1 MSAKIIK
8 LADNNNVTLI
18 PVTDAS
24 VVQMSV
30 EGQVKSVK
38 DVIIENE
45 EVTAAGYNDL
55 NSRVIALEERPGI
68 DKVGTITD
76 VRVNSSTVVSNGVA
90 NIPKAENN
98 KLGTVALGYTGSNNG
113 YALKVDS
120 NGKGYVNVPWTDT
133 KTTESGHYNPTGV
146 ATNATY
152 VNGNLTQSTGSV
164 PLTHGSSLVIT
175 GVKYNKDAKGHVTD
189 ISYSLGKL
197 PSVSDTRVA
206 FTETSNSNKYPFIFK
221 STTGSTATP
230 NTVRFDSVTDSAYY
244 VASTHSAFIH
254 TTYHAASYLAG
265 NEMVGFKTVNSNMN
279 ALSLFSSTG
288 ASSTL
293 GVMFRDRYNNAI
305 LPVTSSDMIEVNY
318 GGTSKIL
325 TSLLQENE
333 QVTTEAL
340 IDLYNRINNYS
351 ADFAT
356 ISYQA
361 SSLSS
366 GGVVSGVVKNNLNRT
381 SGNIT
386 TIRTVGEV
394 EQPSGGTGTARTI
407 LRYETPLI
415 NIAKGTTYVYAVGG
429 GDFAVP
435 TEIGVKSTFP
445 APSSTTVNKNY
456 YDPIVNN
463 TKKANIYGTSAG
475 NITYAPMVD
484 GNNYC
489 DVSNSTYEMYFF
501 NTNKLRNYLTAYARI
516 DVNKPY
522 LKEINED
529 TVFQWGQ
536 YDTTTDNQE
545 TLTLRKGEISFNK
558 EYTTWNINDNTILSN
573 RTTITPQSIN
583 TNTFKALNPEFDS
596 TSIVGSSAQ
605 YVEMSHESIKVVNG
619 GNQRVLITPTQSTF
633 NHTAY
638 AVKFMETSDERLKT
652 NISPIAYDPDGI
664 GIYSFIK
671 NNYDS
676 YSYGFIAQNIAETH
690 PELVSENTVTS
701 YLAVDY
707 DATLSLLLAKAL
719 NRIDALEK
727 RVLELEKAE
736 INDPNLI

>member
-1 MSAKIIK
+1 MATKVIK
-8 LADNNNVTLI
+8 LQDNNNILI

-55 NSRVIALEERPGI
+55 NSRVKALEERPGI

-90 NIPKAENN
+90 NIPKADNN
-98 KLGTVALGYTGSNNG
+98 KLGTVALGYTNANNG
-113 YALKVDS
+113 YALKVNS
-120 NGKGYVNVPWTDT
+120 NGQGYVNVPWTDT
-133 KTTESGHYNPTGV
+133 ATTESGHYAPKGV
-146 ATNATY
+146 ETNATY

-164 PLTHGSSLVIT
+164 HLTHGSSLVIT

-189 ISYSLGKL
+189 ISYSLGQL
-197 PSVSDTRVA
+197 PSVSDTRVK
-206 FTETSNSNKYPFIFK
+206 FTPTSNSYKYPLIFK
-221 STTGSTATP
+221 SSTGSTETP
-230 NTVRFDSVTDSAYY
+230 NTVRFDSATDSAYY

-381 SGNIT
+381 SGNVT
-386 TIRTVGEV
+386 TIRTVDEV

-415 NIAKGTTYVYAVGG
+415 NIAKG
-429 GDFAVP
+429 VP
-435 TEIGVKSTFP
+435 EYNSLNGLTKSVKSSFP
-445 APSSTTVNKNY
+445 VPSSSTVNKNY

-463 TKKANIYGTSAG
+463 TKKANIYGTVAS
-475 NITYAPMVD
+475 NVTYAPMVD

-516 DVNKPY
+516 DFNKPY
-522 LKEINED
+522 LKEIKDD
-529 TVFQWGQ
+529 TIFQWGP
-536 YDTTTDNQE
+536 YDNGAKIQE
-545 TLTLRKGEISFNK
+545 TLTLKKDEISFNK
-558 EYTTWNINDNTILSN
+558 EWTEWEDPDGPTLMFVPDN
-573 RTTITPQSIN
+573 RTVIKPQSIQ
-583 TNTFKALNPEFDS
+583 TNTFKAINPIGPND
-596 TSIVGSSAQ
+596 TSSAR
-605 YVEMSHESIKVVNG
+605 VEISHNSINVFNVD
-619 GNQRVLITPTQSTF
+619 QQVSITTTQSTF

-638 AVKFMETSDERLKT
+638 AVEFVRTSDERLKT

-664 GIYSFIK
+664 GIYSFIM

-707 DATLSLLLAKAL
+707 DATISLLLAKAL

-727 RVLELEKAE
+727 RVLELEKAS
-736 INDPNLI
+736 INDPNLT

>member
-1 MSAKIIK
+1 MATKVIK
-8 LADNNNVTLI
+8 LQDNNNILI

-45 EVTAAGYNDL
+45 KVTAAGYNDL
-55 NSRVIALEERPGI
+55 NSRVKALEERPGI

-90 NIPKAENN
+90 NIPKADNN
-98 KLGTVALGYTGSNNG
+98 KLGTVALGYTNANNG
-113 YALKVDS
+113 YALKVNS
-120 NGKGYVNVPWTDT
+120 NGQGYVNVPWTDT
-133 KTTESGHYNPTGV
+133 ATTESGHYAPKGV
-146 ATNATY
+146 ETNATY

-164 PLTHGSSLVIT
+164 HLTHGSSLVIT

-189 ISYSLGKL
+189 ISYSLGQL
-197 PSVSDTRVA
+197 PSVSDTRVK
-206 FTETSNSNKYPFIFK
+206 FTPTSNSYKYPLIFK
-221 STTGSTATP
+221 SSTGSTETP
-230 NTVRFDSVTDSAYY
+230 NTVRFDSATDSAYY

-381 SGNIT
+381 SGNVT
-386 TIRTVGEV
+386 TIRTVDEV
-394 EQPSGGTGTARTI
+394 EQPSGGTGTERTI

-415 NIAKGTTYVYAVGG
+415 NIAKG
-429 GDFAVP
+429 VP
-435 TEIGVKSTFP
+435 EYNSLNGLTKSVKSSFP
-445 APSSTTVNKNY
+445 VPSSSTVNKNY

-463 TKKANIYGTSAG
+463 TKKANIYGTVAS
-475 NITYAPMVD
+475 NVTYAPMVD

-516 DVNKPY
+516 DFNKSY
-522 LKEINED
+522 LKEIKDD
-529 TVFQWGQ
+529 TILQWGP
-536 YDTTTDNQE
+536 YDNGAKIQE
-545 TLTLRKGEISFNK
+545 TLTLKKDEISFNK
-558 EYTTWNINDNTILSN
+558 EWTEWEDPDGPTLMFVPDN
-573 RTTITPQSIN
+573 RTVIKPQSIQ
-583 TNTFKALNPEFDS
+583 TNTFKAINPIGPND
-596 TSIVGSSAQ
+596 TSSAR
-605 YVEMSHESIKVVNG
+605 VEISHNSINVFNVD
-619 GNQRVLITPTQSTF
+619 QQVSITTTQSTF

-638 AVKFMETSDERLKT
+638 AVEFVRTSDERLKT

-664 GIYSFIK
+664 GIYSFIM

-707 DATLSLLLAKAL
+707 DATISLLLAKAL

-727 RVLELEKAE
+727 RVLELEKAS
-736 INDPNLI
+736 INDPNLM

>member
-1 MSAKIIK
+1 MATKVIK
-8 LADNNNVTLI
+8 LQDNNNILI

-45 EVTAAGYNDL
+45 KVTAAGYNNL
-55 NSRVIALEERPGI
+55 NSRVKALEESPGI

-90 NIPKAENN
+90 NIPKADNN
-98 KLGTVALGYTGSNNG
+98 KVGTVALGYTNANKG

-133 KTTESGHYNPTGV
+133 ATTESGHYTPSGT

-175 GVKYNKDAKGHVTD
+175 GVKYNKDEKGHVTD

-197 PSVSDTRVA
+197 PSVS
-206 FTETSNSNKYPFIFK
+206 
-221 STTGSTATP
+221 
-230 NTVRFDSVTDSAYY
+230 
-244 VASTHSAFIH
+244 
-254 TTYHAASYLAG
+254 
-265 NEMVGFKTVNSNMN
+265 
-279 ALSLFSSTG
+279 
-288 ASSTL
+288 
-293 GVMFRDRYNNAI
+293 
-305 LPVTSSDMIEVNY
+305 
-318 GGTSKIL
+318 
-325 TSLLQENE
+325 
-333 QVTTEAL
+333 
-340 IDLYNRINNYS
+340 
-351 ADFAT
+351 AT

-361 SSLSS
+361 SSLGS

-381 SGNIT
+381 SGNVT

-394 EQPSGGTGTARTI
+394 EQPRGGTGTARTI

-415 NIAKGTTYVYAVGG
+415 NIAKGTTYIYNEH
-429 GDFAVP
+429 D
-435 TEIGVKSTFP
+435 GVNIVRKTGIKSTFP

-456 YDPIVNN
+456 YDPVKNN
-463 TKKANIYGTSAG
+463 TKKANIYGTGAT
-475 NITYAPMVD
+475 NVTYAPMVD

-516 DVNKPY
+516 DVNKSY

-529 TVFQWGQ
+529 AILQWGP
-536 YDTTTDNQE
+536 YDNDNGHQE
-545 TLTLRKGEISFNK
+545 TLTLKKNEISFNK
-558 EYTTWNINDNTILSN
+558 EYTLFLDNGIMLNDEN
-573 RTTITPQSIN
+573 RTIIKPKSIQ
-583 TNTFKALNPEFDS
+583 TNTFIAYSP
-596 TSIVGSSAQ
+596 SIRKVPYIEMSWDAITVGSPILNEGPK
-605 YVEMSHESIKVVNG
+605 VSIM
-619 GNQRVLITPTQSTF
+619 PSQSTF

-638 AVKFMETSDERLKT
+638 AVKFEQTSDERLKT

-664 GIYSFIK
+664 GIYSFIM

-707 DATLSLLLAKAL
+707 DSTLSLLLAKAL

-727 RVLELEKAE
+727 RVLELEKAS
-736 INDPNLI
+736 INDPELI

>member
-45 EVTAAGYNDL
+45 KVTAAGYNNL
-55 NSRVIALEERPGI
+55 NSRVIALEESPGI
-68 DKVGTITD
+68 DKVGTLTD
-76 VRVNSSTVVSNGVA
+76 VRVNSTSVVNNGVA
-90 NIPKAENN
+90 NIPMAANN
-98 KLGTVALGYTGSNNG
+98 KLGAVALGYTNGNKG

-120 NGKGYVNVPWTDT
+120 NGKGYVNVPWKDT
-133 KTTESGHYNPTGV
+133 STTKPGHYSPSGT

-175 GVKYNKDAKGHVTD
+175 GVKYNKDEKGHVTD

-197 PSVSDTRVA
+197 PSVS
-206 FTETSNSNKYPFIFK
+206 
-221 STTGSTATP
+221 
-230 NTVRFDSVTDSAYY
+230 
-244 VASTHSAFIH
+244 
-254 TTYHAASYLAG
+254 
-265 NEMVGFKTVNSNMN
+265 
-279 ALSLFSSTG
+279 
-288 ASSTL
+288 
-293 GVMFRDRYNNAI
+293 
-305 LPVTSSDMIEVNY
+305 
-318 GGTSKIL
+318 
-325 TSLLQENE
+325 
-333 QVTTEAL
+333 
-340 IDLYNRINNYS
+340 
-351 ADFAT
+351 AT
-356 ISYQA
+356 ISYKA
-361 SSLSS
+361 SFLGSA
-366 GGVVSGVVKNNLNRT
+366 GVVSGVVKNNLNRT
-381 SGNIT
+381 SGNVT

-415 NIAKGTTYVYAVGG
+415 NIAYGTTYTYNEHDGAHTVKKTG
-429 GDFAVP
+429 
-435 TEIGVKSTFP
+435 IKSTFP

-456 YDPIVNN
+456 YDPVKNN
-463 TKKANIYGTSAG
+463 TKKANIYGTGAT
-475 NITYAPMVD
+475 NVTYAPMVD

-516 DVNKPY
+516 DVNKSY

-529 TVFQWGQ
+529 AILQWGP
-536 YDTTTDNQE
+536 YDNDNGHQE
-545 TLTLRKGEISFNK
+545 TLTLKKNEISFNK
-558 EYTTWNINDNTILSN
+558 EYTLFLDNSITLNDEN
-573 RTTITPQSIN
+573 RTIIKPKSIQ
-583 TNTFKALNPEFDS
+583 TNTFIAYSP
-596 TSIVGSSAQ
+596 SIRKVPYIEMSSDAITVGSPILN
-605 YVEMSHESIKVVNG
+605 EGPKVS
-619 GNQRVLITPTQSTF
+619 ITPSQSTF
-633 NHTAY
+633 NHTVY
-638 AVKFMETSDERLKT
+638 AVKFEQASDERLKT

-664 GIYSFIK
+664 GIYSFIM

-676 YSYGFIAQNIAETH
+676 YSYGFIAQNVAETH

-707 DATLSLLLAKAL
+707 DSTISLLLAKAL

-727 RVLELEKAE
+727 RVLELEKA
-736 INDPNLI
+736 

>member
-1 MSAKIIK
+1 MATKVIK
-8 LADNNNVTLI
+8 LQDNNNILI

-45 EVTAAGYNDL
+45 KVTAAGYNNL
-55 NSRVIALEERPGI
+55 NSRVKALEESPGI

-90 NIPKAENN
+90 NIPKADNN
-98 KLGTVALGYTGSNNG
+98 KLGTVALGYTNANKG

-133 KTTESGHYNPTGV
+133 ATTESGHYTPSGT

-164 PLTHGSSLVIT
+164 HLTHGSSLVIT
-175 GVKYNKDAKGHVTD
+175 GVKYNKDEKGHVTD

-197 PSVSDTRVA
+197 PSVS
-206 FTETSNSNKYPFIFK
+206 
-221 STTGSTATP
+221 
-230 NTVRFDSVTDSAYY
+230 
-244 VASTHSAFIH
+244 
-254 TTYHAASYLAG
+254 
-265 NEMVGFKTVNSNMN
+265 
-279 ALSLFSSTG
+279 
-288 ASSTL
+288 
-293 GVMFRDRYNNAI
+293 
-305 LPVTSSDMIEVNY
+305 
-318 GGTSKIL
+318 
-325 TSLLQENE
+325 
-333 QVTTEAL
+333 
-340 IDLYNRINNYS
+340 
-351 ADFAT
+351 AT

-361 SSLSS
+361 SSLGSA
-366 GGVVSGVVKNNLNRT
+366 GVVSGVVKNNLNRT
-381 SGNIT
+381 SGNVT

-394 EQPSGGTGTARTI
+394 EQPRGGTGTARTI

-415 NIAKGTTYVYAVGG
+415 NIAKGTTYIYNEH
-429 GDFAVP
+429 D
-435 TEIGVKSTFP
+435 GVNIVRKTGIKSTFP

-456 YDPIVNN
+456 YDPVKNN
-463 TKKANIYGTSAG
+463 TKKANIYGTGAT
-475 NITYAPMVD
+475 NVTYAPMVD

-516 DVNKPY
+516 DVNKSY

-529 TVFQWGQ
+529 AILQWGP
-536 YDTTTDNQE
+536 YDNDNGHQE
-545 TLTLRKGEISFNK
+545 TLTLKKNEISFNK
-558 EYTTWNINDNTILSN
+558 EYTLFLDNGIMLNDEN
-573 RTTITPQSIN
+573 RTIIKPKSIQ
-583 TNTFKALNPEFDS
+583 TNTFIAYSP
-596 TSIVGSSAQ
+596 SIRKVPYIEISWDAITVGSPILNEGPK
-605 YVEMSHESIKVVNG
+605 VSIM
-619 GNQRVLITPTQSTF
+619 PSQSTF

-638 AVKFMETSDERLKT
+638 AVKFEQTSDERLKT

-664 GIYSFIK
+664 GIYSFIM

-707 DATLSLLLAKAL
+707 DSTLSLLLAKAL

-727 RVLELEKAE
+727 RVLELEKAS
-736 INDPNLI
+736 INDPELI

>member
-1 MSAKIIK
+1 MATKVIK
-8 LADNNNVTLI
+8 LQDNNNILI

-55 NSRVIALEERPGI
+55 NSRIIALEKSPGI

-76 VRVNSSTVVSNGVA
+76 VRVNSTSIVKNGIA
-90 NIPKAENN
+90 TIPKAANN
-98 KLGTVALGYTGSNNG
+98 QSGTVALGYTNTNNG

-120 NGKGYVNVPWTDT
+120 SGKGYVNVPWTDS
-133 KTTESGHYNPTGV
+133 KTTVDGHYTPTGTLKNV
-146 ATNATY
+146 TASTN
-152 VNGNLTQSTGSV
+152 V
-164 PLTHGSSLVIT
+164 PLSPNSSRVIT
-175 GVKYNKDAKGHVTD
+175 SLSYNVDTNGHVTS
-189 ISYSLGKL
+189 ITAVTGTL
-197 PSVSDTRVA
+197 PPDNNTDTKVEFKATSD
-206 FTETSNSNKYPFIFK
+206 SNKYPLIFK
-221 STTGSTATP
+221 SSTGSTTTADG
-230 NTVRFDSVTDSAYY
+230 VRFDSLTDSAYY
-244 VASTHSAFIH
+244 VPSTHSAFIN

-265 NEMVGFKTVNSNMN
+265 NEMVGFKRINSNMDT
-279 ALSLFSSTG
+279 LSLFS
-288 ASSTL
+288 ASDAPSTL

-333 QVTTEAL
+333 QVTSEAL

-386 TIRTVGEV
+386 TIRTVDED
-394 EQPSGGTGTARTI
+394 EQQSGGTGTARTI

-415 NIAKGTTYVYAVGG
+415 NIAKGTTYTYT
-429 GDFAVP
+429 D
-435 TEIGVKSTFP
+435 GVIDKTGIKSTFP

-463 TKKANIYGTSAG
+463 TKKANIYGTGST
-475 NITYAPMVD
+475 NVTYAPMVD

-516 DVNKPY
+516 DFNKSY

-529 TVFQWGQ
+529 TILQWGP
-536 YDTTTDNQE
+536 YDNTDDSQK
-545 TLTLRKGEISFNK
+545 TLTLKKDEISFNK
-558 EYTTWNINDNTILSN
+558 EYMTWSKNEAFLINEQRTI
-573 RTTITPQSIN
+573 IKPESIE
-583 TNTFKALNPEFDS
+583 TNTFTAYTPNRDLHDYIKISHNDINVFD
-596 TSIVGSSAQ
+596 GSQ
-605 YVEMSHESIKVVNG
+605 KVS
-619 GNQRVLITPTQSTF
+619 ITPTQSTF
-633 NHTAY
+633 NHTLY
-638 AVKFMETSDERLKT
+638 AAKFAEASDERLKT
-652 NISPIAYDPDGI
+652 NITPIAYDPNGI

-707 DATLSLLLAKAL
+707 DATLALLLAKAL

-736 INDPNLI
+736 IDAREKRLLELKKAEINDPNLT

>member
-1 MSAKIIK
+1 MATKVIK
-8 LADNNNVTLI
+8 LQDNNNILI

-45 EVTAAGYNDL
+45 EVTAAGYNEL
-55 NSRVIALEERPGI
+55 NSRVHALEERPGI
-68 DKVGTITD
+68 DKVGTLTD

-90 NIPKAENN
+90 NIPKAANN
-98 KLGTVALGYTGSNNG
+98 KLGTIALGYTGANNG

-120 NGKGYVNVPWTDT
+120 SGKGYVNVPWTDA
-133 KTTESGHYNPTGV
+133 KTTVDGHYTPAGTL
-146 ATNATY
+146 TNATY

-164 PLTHGSSLVIT
+164 PLTHGTSLVIT

-197 PSVSDTRVA
+197 PLVSDTRVK
-206 FTETSNSNKYPFIFK
+206 FTPTSNSNKYPLIFK
-221 STTGSTATP
+221 SSTGSTETP
-230 NTVRFDSVTDSAYY
+230 NTVRFDSATDSAYY

-333 QVTTEAL
+333 QVTSEAL

-386 TIRTVGEV
+386 TIRTVDEV
-394 EQPSGGTGTARTI
+394 EQPSGGTGSARTI

-415 NIAKGTTYVYAVGG
+415 NIAKGTTYTY
-429 GDFAVP
+429 
-435 TEIGVKSTFP
+435 TESFVDKTGIKSTFP

-463 TKKANIYGTSAG
+463 TKKANIYGTGAS
-475 NITYAPMVD
+475 NIAYAPMVD

-516 DVNKPY
+516 DFNKSY

-529 TVFQWGQ
+529 TILQWGP
-536 YDTTTDNQE
+536 YDNIDYVDK
-545 TLTLRKGEISFNK
+545 TLTLKKDEISFNK
-558 EYTTWNINDNTILSN
+558 EYMTWADNVAFPATN
-573 RTTITPQSIN
+573 RTVIKPESIE
-583 TNTFKALNPEFDS
+583 TNTFIAYHP
-596 TSIVGSSAQ
+596 IASASP
-605 YVEMSHESIKVVNG
+605 YIKMSHESINVVNNG
-619 GNQRVLITPTQSTF
+619 QKVSIAGDQSTF

-664 GIYSFIK
+664 GIYSFVK

-736 INDPNLI
+736 INDPSLI

>member
-1 MSAKIIK
+1 MATKVIK
-8 LADNNNVTLI
+8 LQDNSNILI

-90 NIPKAENN
+90 NIPKAANN
-98 KLGTVALGYTGSNNG
+98 QLGTVALGYTNSNNG

-133 KTTESGHYNPTGV
+133 KTTIDGHYTPSGTE
-146 ATNATY
+146 TNATY
-152 VNGNLTQSTGSV
+152 VNGNLTKSTGSV

-197 PSVSDTRVA
+197 PLVSDTRVE
-206 FTETSNSNKYPFIFK
+206 FTATSDSNKYPLIFK
-221 STTGSTATP
+221 YSTGSTKDA
-230 NTVRFDSVTDSAYY
+230 NAVRFDSATDSAYY

-356 ISYQA
+356 VSYQA

-386 TIRTVGEV
+386 TIRTVDEV
-394 EQPSGGTGTARTI
+394 EQQSGGTGTARTI

-415 NIAKGTTYVYAVGG
+415 NIAKGTTYTYT
-429 GDFAVP
+429 D
-435 TEIGVKSTFP
+435 GVVDKTGIKSTFP

-463 TKKANIYGTSAG
+463 TKKANIYGTGST
-475 NITYAPMVD
+475 NVTYAPMVD

-516 DVNKPY
+516 DFNKSY

-529 TVFQWGQ
+529 TILQWGP
-536 YDTTTDNQE
+536 YDNTDGIHK
-545 TLTLRKGEISFNK
+545 TLTLKKDEISFNK
-558 EYTTWNINDNTILSN
+558 EYMTWSKNEAFPNEARTI
-573 RTTITPQSIN
+573 IKPESIV
-583 TNTFKALNPEFDS
+583 TNTFIAYPPNRDLPDHIKISHNDINVFDS
-596 TSIVGSSAQ
+596 SQ
-605 YVEMSHESIKVVNG
+605 KVS
-619 GNQRVLITPTQSTF
+619 ITPTQSTF
-633 NHTAY
+633 NHTVY
-638 AVKFMETSDERLKT
+638 AAGFKDASDERLKT

-707 DATLSLLLAKAL
+707 GATLALLLAKAL

-727 RVLELEKAE
+727 RVYSFQKRVLELEKTK

>member
-1 MSAKIIK
+1 MATKVIK
-8 LADNNNVTLI
+8 LQDNNNILI

-24 VVQMSV
+24 VVQISV

-45 EVTAAGYNDL
+45 EVTAAGYNKL
-55 NSRVIALEERPGI
+55 NSRIIALEESPGI

-76 VRVNSSTVVSNGVA
+76 VRVNSTSVVSNGVA
-90 NIPKAENN
+90 NIPKASNTQS
-98 KLGTVALGYTGSNNG
+98 GTIALGYTNANNG

-120 NGKGYVNVPWTDT
+120 NGKGYVNVPWTDS
-133 KTTESGHYNPTGV
+133 KTTVDGHYNPTG
-146 ATNATY
+146 APTNATY

-164 PLTHGSSLVIT
+164 PLRHGSSLVIT
-175 GVKYNKDAKGHVTD
+175 GVKYNKDSKGHVTD

-206 FTETSNSNKYPFIFK
+206 FTATSDSNKYPLIFK
-221 STTGSTATP
+221 SSTGPTTTP
-230 NTVRFDSVTDSAYY
+230 NTVRFDSNGTYSAYY

-265 NEMVGFKTVNSNMN
+265 NEMAGFKTVNSNMN

-361 SSLSS
+361 GSLSS

-394 EQPSGGTGTARTI
+394 EQQSGGTGTARTI

-415 NIAKGTTYVYAVGG
+415 NIAKGTTYTY
-429 GDFAVP
+429 
-435 TEIGVKSTFP
+435 TNGVVDKTGIKSTFP

-463 TKKANIYGTSAG
+463 TKKANIYGTGST
-475 NITYAPMVD
+475 NVTYAPMVD

-516 DVNKPY
+516 DFNKSY

-529 TVFQWGQ
+529 TILQWGP
-536 YDTTTDNQE
+536 YDNTDGIYK
-545 TLTLRKGEISFNK
+545 TLTLKKDEISFNK
-558 EYTTWNINDNTILSN
+558 EYMTWSKNEAVQNAARTI
-573 RTTITPQSIN
+573 IKPESIV
-583 TNTFKALNPEFDS
+583 TNTFTAYPPNRDLPNHIKISHSDINVFDS
-596 TSIVGSSAQ
+596 SQ
-605 YVEMSHESIKVVNG
+605 KVS
-619 GNQRVLITPTQSTF
+619 ITPTQSTF

-638 AVKFMETSDERLKT
+638 AIKFMETSDERLKT
-652 NISPIAYDPDGI
+652 NITPIAYDPDGI

-676 YSYGFIAQNIAETH
+676 YSYGFIAQNVAETH

-707 DATLSLLLAKAL
+707 DATLALLLAKAL

-727 RVLELEKAE
+727 RVLRLLELEKAE
-736 INDPNLI
+736 INDHNLI

>member
-1 MSAKIIK
+1 MATKVIK
-8 LADNNNVTLI
+8 LQDNNNILI

-55 NSRVIALEERPGI
+55 NSRVHALEESPGI

-98 KLGTVALGYTGSNNG
+98 KLGVVALGYTNSNNG

-120 NGKGYVNVPWTDT
+120 SGKGYVNVPWTDT
-133 KTTESGHYNPTGV
+133 KTTVDGHYTPTGT

-152 VNGNLTQSTGSV
+152 VTGNLTQSTGSV

-206 FTETSNSNKYPFIFK
+206 FMNTSDSNKYPLIFK
-221 STTGSTATP
+221 YSTGSTTDA
-230 NTVRFDSVTDSAYY
+230 NAVRFDSATDSAYY

-288 ASSTL
+288 ATSTL

-361 SSLSS
+361 SSISS

-394 EQPSGGTGTARTI
+394 EQPSGGTGSARTI

-415 NIAKGTTYVYAVGG
+415 NIAKGTTYEYAEEVG
-429 GDFAVP
+429 DQVTFKV
-435 TEIGVKSTFP
+435 GVKSTFP

-529 TVFQWGQ
+529 TILQWG
-536 YDTTTDNQE
+536 DDSDNYIQE
-545 TLTLRKGEISFNK
+545 TLTLKKGEISFNK
-558 EYTTWNINDNTILSN
+558 EYTESSLIAQPVLHR
-573 RTTITPQSIN
+573 RTSITPQSIR
-583 TNTFKALNPEFDS
+583 TNTFTAYASNGVSSEYIKISHNDINVFDS
-596 TSIVGSSAQ
+596 SQ
-605 YVEMSHESIKVVNG
+605 KVS
-619 GNQRVLITPTQSTF
+619 ITPTQSTF
-633 NHTAY
+633 NHTLY
-638 AVKFMETSDERLKT
+638 AVKFMEASDERLKT

-671 NNYDS
+671 NDYDS

-690 PELVSENTVTS
+690 PELVVENTVTS

-727 RVLELEKAE
+727 RVLELEKAS
-736 INDPNLI
+736 INDPELI

>member
-1 MSAKIIK
+1 MATKVIK
-8 LADNNNVTLI
+8 LQDNNNILI

-55 NSRVIALEERPGI
+55 NSRVKALEERPGI

-90 NIPKAENN
+90 NIPKADNN
-98 KLGTVALGYTGSNNG
+98 KLGTVALGYTNANNG
-113 YALKVDS
+113 YALKVNS
-120 NGKGYVNVPWTDT
+120 NGQGYVNVPWTDT
-133 KTTESGHYNPTGV
+133 ATTESGHYAPKGV
-146 ATNATY
+146 ETNATY

-164 PLTHGSSLVIT
+164 HLTHGSSLVIT

-189 ISYSLGKL
+189 ISYSLGQL
-197 PSVSDTRVA
+197 PSVSDTRVK
-206 FTETSNSNKYPFIFK
+206 FTPTSNSYKYPLIFK
-221 STTGSTATP
+221 SSTGSTETP
-230 NTVRFDSVTDSAYY
+230 NTVRFDSATDSAYY

-381 SGNIT
+381 SGNVT
-386 TIRTVGEV
+386 TIRTVDEV
-394 EQPSGGTGTARTI
+394 EQPSGGTGTTRTI

-415 NIAKGTTYVYAVGG
+415 NIAKG
-429 GDFAVP
+429 VP
-435 TEIGVKSTFP
+435 EYNSLNGLTKSVKSSFP
-445 APSSTTVNKNY
+445 VPSSSTVNKNY

-463 TKKANIYGTSAG
+463 TKKANIYGTVAS
-475 NITYAPMVD
+475 NVTYAPMVD

-516 DVNKPY
+516 DFNKPY
-522 LKEINED
+522 LKEIKDD
-529 TVFQWGQ
+529 TIFQWGP
-536 YDTTTDNQE
+536 YDNGAKIQE
-545 TLTLRKGEISFNK
+545 TLTLKKDEISFNK
-558 EYTTWNINDNTILSN
+558 EWTEWEDPDGPTLMFVPDN
-573 RTTITPQSIN
+573 RTVIKPQSIQ
-583 TNTFKALNPEFDS
+583 TNTFKAINPIGPND
-596 TSIVGSSAQ
+596 TSSAR
-605 YVEMSHESIKVVNG
+605 VEISHNSINVFNVD
-619 GNQRVLITPTQSTF
+619 QQVSITPTQSTF

-638 AVKFMETSDERLKT
+638 AVEFVRTSDERLKT

-664 GIYSFIK
+664 GIYSFIM

-707 DATLSLLLAKAL
+707 DATISLLLAKAL

-736 INDPNLI
+736 INDPNLM

>member
-1 MSAKIIK
+1 MATKVIK
-8 LADNNNVTLI
+8 LQDNNNILI

-45 EVTAAGYNDL
+45 EVTAAGYNNL

-90 NIPKAENN
+90 NIPKADNN
-98 KLGTVALGYTGSNNG
+98 KLGTVALGYTNANNG
-113 YALKVDS
+113 YALKVNS
-120 NGKGYVNVPWTDT
+120 NGQGYVNVPWTDT
-133 KTTESGHYNPTGV
+133 ATTESGHYAPKGV
-146 ATNATY
+146 ETNATY

-164 PLTHGSSLVIT
+164 HLTHGSSLVIT

-189 ISYSLGKL
+189 ISYSLGQL
-197 PSVSDTRVA
+197 PSVSDTRVK
-206 FTETSNSNKYPFIFK
+206 FTPTSNSYKYPLIFK
-221 STTGSTATP
+221 SSTGSTETP
-230 NTVRFDSVTDSAYY
+230 NTVRFDSATDSAYY

-415 NIAKGTTYVYAVGG
+415 NIAKG
-429 GDFAVP
+429 VP
-435 TEIGVKSTFP
+435 EYNSLNGLTKSVKSSFP
-445 APSSTTVNKNY
+445 VPSSSTVNKNY

-463 TKKANIYGTSAG
+463 TNKANIYGTVAS
-475 NITYAPMVD
+475 NVTYAPMVD

-516 DVNKPY
+516 DFNKPY
-522 LKEINED
+522 LKEIKDD
-529 TVFQWGQ
+529 TILQWGP
-536 YDTTTDNQE
+536 YDNGAKIQE
-545 TLTLRKGEISFNK
+545 TLTLKKDEISFNK
-558 EYTTWNINDNTILSN
+558 EWTKWEDPDGPTMMFVPDNHTVIK
-573 RTTITPQSIN
+573 PQSIQ
-583 TNTFKALNPEFDS
+583 TNTFKAINPIGPND
-596 TSIVGSSAQ
+596 TSSAR
-605 YVEMSHESIKVVNG
+605 VEISHNSINVFNVD
-619 GNQRVLITPTQSTF
+619 QQVSITTTQSTF

-638 AVKFMETSDERLKT
+638 AVEFVRTSDERLKT

-664 GIYSFIK
+664 GIYSFIM

-707 DATLSLLLAKAL
+707 DATISLLLAKAL

-727 RVLELEKAE
+727 RVLELEKAS
-736 INDPNLI
+736 INDPNLT

>member
-1 MSAKIIK
+1 MATKVIK
-8 LADNNNVTLI
+8 LQDNSNILI

-55 NSRVIALEERPGI
+55 NSRVIALEESPGI

-98 KLGTVALGYTGSNNG
+98 KLGTVALGYTDANKG

-133 KTTESGHYNPTGV
+133 STTQAGHYTPSGTP
-146 ATNATY
+146 TNATY
-152 VNGNLTQSTGSV
+152 VNGNLTKSTGSV

-197 PSVSDTRVA
+197 PLVSDTKVK
-206 FTETSNSNKYPFIFK
+206 FTPTSNSNKYPLIFK
-221 STTGSTATP
+221 SSTGSTETP
-230 NTVRFDSVTDSAYY
+230 NTVRFDSATDSAYY

-366 GGVVSGVVKNNLNRT
+366 GGVVSGVIKNNLNRT

-394 EQPSGGTGTARTI
+394 EQTSGGTGTARTI

-415 NIAKGTTYVYAVGG
+415 NIAMGNDGN
-429 GDFAVP
+429 
-435 TEIGVKSTFP
+435 STFP
-445 APSSTTVNKNY
+445 APSSSTMNKNY
-456 YDPIVNN
+456 YDPIKNN
-463 TKKANIYGTSAG
+463 TSKANIYGTSSS
-475 NITYAPMVD
+475 NVTYAPMVD

-516 DVNKPY
+516 DVGYPFF
-522 LKEINED
+522 KEINSD
-529 TVFQWGQ
+529 NIWQWGPA
-536 YDTTTDNQE
+536 DTSDRNN
-545 TLTLRKGEISFNK
+545 TLTLKKDSISFNK
-558 EYTTWNINDNTILSN
+558 YREGFDSNIGISVEQS
-573 RTTITPQSIN
+573 TTITNSEITTKKIVLNRLGAPGIDNSLELQYDHIYLKRNNTTFVNINQS
-583 TNTFKALNPEFDS
+583 
-596 TSIVGSSAQ
+596 
-605 YVEMSHESIKVVNG
+605 
-619 GNQRVLITPTQSTF
+619 QSTF

-707 DATLSLLLAKAL
+707 DATLALLLAKAL

-736 INDPNLI
+736 INDPSLI

>member
-1 MSAKIIK
+1 MATKVIK
-8 LADNNNVTLI
+8 LQDNNNILI

-45 EVTAAGYNDL
+45 KVTAAGYNNL
-55 NSRVIALEERPGI
+55 NSRVKALEESPGI

-90 NIPKAENN
+90 NIPKADNN
-98 KLGTVALGYTGSNNG
+98 KLGTVALGYTNANNG
-113 YALKVDS
+113 YALKVNS
-120 NGKGYVNVPWTDT
+120 NGQGYVNVPWTDT
-133 KTTESGHYNPTGV
+133 ATTESGHYAPKGV
-146 ATNATY
+146 ETNATY

-164 PLTHGSSLVIT
+164 HLTHGSSLVIT

-189 ISYSLGKL
+189 ISYSLGQL
-197 PSVSDTRVA
+197 PSVSDTRVK
-206 FTETSNSNKYPFIFK
+206 FTPTSNSNKYPLIFK
-221 STTGSTATP
+221 SSTGSTETP
-230 NTVRFDSVTDSAYY
+230 NTVRFDSETDSAYY

-361 SSLSS
+361 SFLSS

-381 SGNIT
+381 SGNVT
-386 TIRTVGEV
+386 TIRTVDEV

-415 NIAKGTTYVYAVGG
+415 NIAKG
-429 GDFAVP
+429 VP
-435 TEIGVKSTFP
+435 EYNSLNGLTKSVKSSFP
-445 APSSTTVNKNY
+445 VPSSSTVNKNY

-463 TKKANIYGTSAG
+463 TNKANIYGTGAS
-475 NITYAPMVD
+475 NIAYAPMVD

-516 DVNKPY
+516 DFNKPY
-522 LKEINED
+522 LKEIKDD
-529 TVFQWGQ
+529 TILQWGP
-536 YDTTTDNQE
+536 YDNGAKIQE
-545 TLTLRKGEISFNK
+545 TLTLKKDEISFNK
-558 EYTTWNINDNTILSN
+558 EWTKWEDPDGPTMMFVPDNHTVIK
-573 RTTITPQSIN
+573 PQSIQ
-583 TNTFKALNPEFDS
+583 TNTFKAIKPIGPND
-596 TSIVGSSAQ
+596 TSSAR
-605 YVEMSHESIKVVNG
+605 VEISHNSINVFNVD
-619 GNQRVLITPTQSTF
+619 QQVSITTTQSTF

-638 AVKFMETSDERLKT
+638 AVEFVRTSDERLKT

-664 GIYSFIK
+664 GIYSFIM

-690 PELVSENTVTS
+690 PELVSENAVTS

-707 DATLSLLLAKAL
+707 DATISLLLAKAL

-727 RVLELEKAE
+727 RVLELEKAS
-736 INDPNLI
+736 INDPNLT

>member
-1 MSAKIIK
+1 MATKVIK
-8 LADNNNVTLI
+8 LQDNNNILI

-76 VRVNSSTVVSNGVA
+76 VRVNSATVVSNGVA
-90 NIPKAENN
+90 NIPKAANN
-98 KLGTVALGYTGSNNG
+98 QLGAVALGYTDANKG

-133 KTTESGHYNPTGV
+133 STTQAGHYTPSGT

-152 VNGNLTQSTGSV
+152 VTGNLTQSTGSV

-197 PSVSDTRVA
+197 PLVSDTRVA
-206 FTETSNSNKYPFIFK
+206 FTATNTNDSNKYPLIFK
-221 STTGSTATP
+221 SSTGSTATP
-230 NTVRFDSVTDSAYY
+230 NSVRFDSATDSAYY

-288 ASSTL
+288 ATSTL

-394 EQPSGGTGTARTI
+394 EQTSGGTGTARTI

-415 NIAKGTTYVYAVGG
+415 NIAKGTTYTYGEQDGYEAVIK
-429 GDFAVP
+429 V
-435 TEIGVKSTFP
+435 GVKSTFP
-445 APSSTTVNKNY
+445 AQSSTTVNKNY

-463 TKKANIYGTSAG
+463 TKKANIYGTGAG

-522 LKEINED
+522 LKELNED
-529 TVFQWGQ
+529 TVFQWG
-536 YDTTTDNQE
+536 DDSDNYKQE
-545 TLTLRKGEISFNK
+545 TLTLKKGEISFNK
-558 EYTTWNINDNTILSN
+558 EYIESSLIAQPVLHR
-573 RTTITPQSIN
+573 RTSITPQSIQ
-583 TNTFKALNPEFDS
+583 TNTFTAYDS
-596 TSIVGSSAQ
+596 NGASPAYIK
-605 YVEMSHESIKVVNG
+605 MSHSGINVFYDGKKVVSISG
-619 GNQRVLITPTQSTF
+619 DQSTF

-671 NNYDS
+671 NDYDS

>member
-1 MSAKIIK
+1 MATKVIK
-8 LADNNNVTLI
+8 LQDNNNILI

-45 EVTAAGYNDL
+45 EVTAAGYNNL

-90 NIPKAENN
+90 NIPKADNN
-98 KLGTVALGYTGSNNG
+98 KLGTVALGYTNANNG

-133 KTTESGHYNPTGV
+133 ATTESGHYAPKGV
-146 ATNATY
+146 ETNATY

-164 PLTHGSSLVIT
+164 HLTHGSSLVIT

-197 PSVSDTRVA
+197 PSVSDTRVK
-206 FTETSNSNKYPFIFK
+206 FTPTSNSYKYPLIFK
-221 STTGSTATP
+221 SSTGSTETP
-230 NTVRFDSVTDSAYY
+230 NTVRFDSATDSAYY

-381 SGNIT
+381 SGNVT
-386 TIRTVGEV
+386 TIRTVDEV
-394 EQPSGGTGTARTI
+394 EQPSGSTGTARTI

-415 NIAKGTTYVYAVGG
+415 NIAKG
-429 GDFAVP
+429 VP
-435 TEIGVKSTFP
+435 EYNSLNGLTKSVKSSFP
-445 APSSTTVNKNY
+445 VPSSSTVNKNY

-463 TKKANIYGTSAG
+463 TKKANIYGTGAS
-475 NITYAPMVD
+475 NVTYAPMVD

-516 DVNKPY
+516 DFNKPY

-529 TVFQWGQ
+529 TILQWGP
-536 YDTTTDNQE
+536 YDNGAKIQE
-545 TLTLRKGEISFNK
+545 TLTLKKDEISFNK
-558 EYTTWNINDNTILSN
+558 EWTKWEDPDGPTMMFVPDNHTVIK
-573 RTTITPQSIN
+573 PQSIQ
-583 TNTFKALNPEFDS
+583 TNTFKAIK
-596 TSIVGSSAQ
+596 SIGPNDTSSAR
-605 YVEMSHESIKVVNG
+605 VEISHNSINVFNVD
-619 GNQRVLITPTQSTF
+619 QQVSITTTQSTF

-638 AVKFMETSDERLKT
+638 AVEFVRTSDERLKT

-664 GIYSFIK
+664 GIYSFIM

-707 DATLSLLLAKAL
+707 DATISLLLAKAL

-727 RVLELEKAE
+727 RVLELEKAS
-736 INDPNLI
+736 INDPNLT

>member
-1 MSAKIIK
+1 MATKVIK
-8 LADNNNVTLI
+8 LQDNNNILI

-24 VVQMSV
+24 VVQISV

-45 EVTAAGYNDL
+45 EVTAAGYNNL
-55 NSRVIALEERPGI
+55 NSRVIALEKSPGI

-76 VRVNSSTVVSNGVA
+76 VKVNSTSVVSNGVA
-90 NIPKAENN
+90 NIPKATNN
-98 KLGTVALGYTGSNNG
+98 KLGTVALGYTNSNNG

-120 NGKGYVNVPWTDT
+120 NGKGYVNVPWTDS
-133 KTTESGHYNPTGV
+133 KTTVDGHYNPTG
-146 ATNATY
+146 APTNATY

-206 FTETSNSNKYPFIFK
+206 FMNTSDSNKYPLIFK
-221 STTGSTATP
+221 YSTGSTKDA
-230 NTVRFDSVTDSAYY
+230 NAVRFDSATDSAYY

-386 TIRTVGEV
+386 TIRTVDEV
-394 EQPSGGTGTARTI
+394 EQPNGGTGTARTI

-415 NIAKGTTYVYAVGG
+415 NIAKGTTYTYT
-429 GDFAVP
+429 D
-435 TEIGVKSTFP
+435 GVVDKTGIKSTFP

-463 TKKANIYGTSAG
+463 TKKANIYGTGST
-475 NITYAPMVD
+475 NVTYAPMVD

-516 DVNKPY
+516 DINKSY

-529 TVFQWGQ
+529 TVFQWG
-536 YDTTTDNQE
+536 DDSDNYIQE
-545 TLTLRKGEISFNK
+545 TLTLKKGEISFNK
-558 EYTTWNINDNTILSN
+558 EYIESSLIAQPVLHR
-573 RTTITPQSIN
+573 RTSITPQSIR
-583 TNTFKALNPEFDS
+583 TNTFTAYASNAAL
-596 TSIVGSSAQ
+596 SA
-605 YVEMSHESIKVVNG
+605 YIKMSGESIEVFYDNKKVVSIAG
-619 GNQRVLITPTQSTF
+619 DQSTF

>member
-1 MSAKIIK
+1 MATKVIK
-8 LADNNNVTLI
+8 LQDNSNILI

-55 NSRVIALEERPGI
+55 NSRVNALEERPGI

-76 VRVNSSTVVSNGVA
+76 VRVNSSTVVKNGVA

-98 KLGTVALGYTGSNNG
+98 KLGTVALGYTGANNG

-120 NGKGYVNVPWTDT
+120 NGKGYVNVPWTDA
-133 KTTESGHYNPTGV
+133 KTTVDGHYTPAGTP
-146 ATNATY
+146 TNATY

-197 PSVSDTRVA
+197 PSVSDTRVE
-206 FTETSNSNKYPFIFK
+206 FTPTSDSNKYPLIFK
-221 STTGSTATP
+221 SSTGSTTDASA
-230 NTVRFDSVTDSAYY
+230 VRFDSSVTDSAYY

-279 ALSLFSSTG
+279 TLSLFSSTG
-288 ASSTL
+288 ATSTL

-415 NIAKGTTYVYAVGG
+415 NIAKGTTYTY
-429 GDFAVP
+429 
-435 TEIGVKSTFP
+435 TEGFFEQTGIKSTFP

-463 TKKANIYGTSAG
+463 TKKANIYGTGST
-475 NITYAPMVD
+475 NVTYAPMVD

-516 DVNKPY
+516 DFNKPY
-522 LKEINED
+522 LKEIKDD
-529 TVFQWGQ
+529 TILQWGP
-536 YDTTTDNQE
+536 YDNTNDIYK
-545 TLTLRKGEISFNK
+545 TLTLKKDEISFNK
-558 EYTTWNINDNTILSN
+558 EFMTWSENVVFQNAARTI
-573 RTTITPQSIN
+573 IKPESIE
-583 TNTFKALNPEFDS
+583 TNTFTAYHPSGDVSEYIK
-596 TSIVGSSAQ
+596 V
-605 YVEMSHESIKVVNG
+605 SHESINVFNDGQQVS
-619 GNQRVLITPTQSTF
+619 ITPTQSTF

-638 AVKFMETSDERLKT
+638 AVEFVRTSDERLKT

-664 GIYSFIK
+664 GIYSFIM

-707 DATLSLLLAKAL
+707 DATLALLLAKAL

>member
-1 MSAKIIK
+1 MATKVIK
-8 LADNNNVTLI
+8 LQDNNNILI

-55 NSRVIALEERPGI
+55 NSRVKALEERPGI

-90 NIPKAENN
+90 NIPKADNN
-98 KLGTVALGYTGSNNG
+98 KLGTVALGYTNANNG
-113 YALKVDS
+113 YALKVNS
-120 NGKGYVNVPWTDT
+120 NGQGYVNVPWTDT
-133 KTTESGHYNPTGV
+133 ATTESGHYAPKGV
-146 ATNATY
+146 ETNATY

-164 PLTHGSSLVIT
+164 HLTHGSSLVIT

-197 PSVSDTRVA
+197 PSVSDTRVK
-206 FTETSNSNKYPFIFK
+206 FTPTSNSYKYPLIFK
-221 STTGSTATP
+221 SSTGSTETP
-230 NTVRFDSVTDSAYY
+230 NTVRFDSATDSAYY

-293 GVMFRDRYNNAI
+293 GVMFRDRHNNAI

-366 GGVVSGVVKNNLNRT
+366 GGFVSGVVKNNLNRT

-415 NIAKGTTYVYAVGG
+415 NIAKG
-429 GDFAVP
+429 VP
-435 TEIGVKSTFP
+435 EYNSLNGLTKSVKSSFP
-445 APSSTTVNKNY
+445 VPSSSTVNKNY

-463 TKKANIYGTSAG
+463 TKKANIYGTVAS
-475 NITYAPMVD
+475 NVTYAPMVD

-516 DVNKPY
+516 DFNKPY
-522 LKEINED
+522 LKEIKDD
-529 TVFQWGQ
+529 TIFQWGP
-536 YDTTTDNQE
+536 YDNGAKIQE
-545 TLTLRKGEISFNK
+545 TLTLKKDEISFNK
-558 EYTTWNINDNTILSN
+558 EWTEWEDPDGPTLMFVPDN
-573 RTTITPQSIN
+573 RTVIKPQSIQ
-583 TNTFKALNPEFDS
+583 TNTFKAINPIGPND
-596 TSIVGSSAQ
+596 TSSAR
-605 YVEMSHESIKVVNG
+605 VEISHNSINVFNVD
-619 GNQRVLITPTQSTF
+619 QQVSITTTQSTF

-638 AVKFMETSDERLKT
+638 AVEFVRTSDERLKT

-664 GIYSFIK
+664 GIYSFIM

-707 DATLSLLLAKAL
+707 DATISLLLAKAL

-727 RVLELEKAE
+727 RVLELEKAS
-736 INDPNLI
+736 INDPNLT

>member
-1 MSAKIIK
+1 MATKVIK
-8 LADNNNVTLI
+8 LQDNNNILI

-45 EVTAAGYNDL
+45 KVTAAGYNNL
-55 NSRVIALEERPGI
+55 NSRVIALEESPGI
-68 DKVGTITD
+68 DKVGTLTD
-76 VRVNSSTVVSNGVA
+76 VKVNNTSVVSNDGVA
-90 NIPKAENN
+90 NIPMAANN
-98 KLGTVALGYTGSNNG
+98 KLGAVALGYTNANKG

-133 KTTESGHYNPTGV
+133 KTEKSGHYSPTGT

-175 GVKYNKDAKGHVTD
+175 GVKYNKDEKGHVTD

-197 PSVSDTRVA
+197 PSVS
-206 FTETSNSNKYPFIFK
+206 
-221 STTGSTATP
+221 
-230 NTVRFDSVTDSAYY
+230 
-244 VASTHSAFIH
+244 
-254 TTYHAASYLAG
+254 
-265 NEMVGFKTVNSNMN
+265 
-279 ALSLFSSTG
+279 
-288 ASSTL
+288 
-293 GVMFRDRYNNAI
+293 
-305 LPVTSSDMIEVNY
+305 
-318 GGTSKIL
+318 
-325 TSLLQENE
+325 
-333 QVTTEAL
+333 
-340 IDLYNRINNYS
+340 
-351 ADFAT
+351 AT

-361 SSLSS
+361 SSLGSA
-366 GGVVSGVVKNNLNRT
+366 GVVSGVVKNNLNRT
-381 SGNIT
+381 SGNVT

-415 NIAKGTTYVYAVGG
+415 NIAKGTTYTYTEHDGG
-429 GDFAVP
+429 HIVRKTG
-435 TEIGVKSTFP
+435 IKSTFP

-456 YDPIVNN
+456 YDPVKNN
-463 TKKANIYGTSAG
+463 TKKANIYGTDAT
-475 NITYAPMVD
+475 NVTYAPMVD

-516 DVNKPY
+516 DVNKSY

-529 TVFQWGQ
+529 AILQWDT
-536 YDTTTDNQE
+536 YDNDNGHQE
-545 TLTLRKGEISFNK
+545 TLTLKKNEISFNK
-558 EYTTWNINDNTILSN
+558 KYTLFLDNNITLNDEN
-573 RTTITPQSIN
+573 RTIIKPKSIQ
-583 TNTFKALNPEFDS
+583 TNTFIAYSPSMRKVPYIEMSSDAI
-596 TSIVGSSAQ
+596 TVGSTILN
-605 YVEMSHESIKVVNG
+605 EGPKVS
-619 GNQRVLITPTQSTF
+619 ITPSQSTF

-638 AVKFMETSDERLKT
+638 AVKFEQASDERLKT

-676 YSYGFIAQNIAETH
+676 YSYGFIAQNVEETH

-707 DATLSLLLAKAL
+707 DSTLSLLLAKAL

-727 RVLELEKAE
+727 RVLELEKAS
-736 INDPNLI
+736 INDPELI

>member
-1 MSAKIIK
+1 MATKVIK
-8 LADNNNVTLI
+8 LQDNNNILI

-90 NIPKAENN
+90 NIPKADNN
-98 KLGTVALGYTGSNNG
+98 KLGTVALGYTNANNG

-133 KTTESGHYNPTGV
+133 KTTESGHYAPTGT

-164 PLTHGSSLVIT
+164 PLTHGTSLVIT

-366 GGVVSGVVKNNLNRT
+366 GGVVSGVIKNNLNRT
-381 SGNIT
+381 SGNVT

-415 NIAKGTTYVYAVGG
+415 NIAKGTTYTY
-429 GDFAVP
+429 
-435 TEIGVKSTFP
+435 TESSVDKTGIKSTFP

-463 TKKANIYGTSAG
+463 TKKANIYGTGAS

-516 DVNKPY
+516 DFNKSY

-529 TVFQWGQ
+529 TILQWGP
-536 YDTTTDNQE
+536 YDNTNDIYK
-545 TLTLRKGEISFNK
+545 TLTLKKDEISFKK
-558 EYTTWNINDNTILSN
+558 EFMTWSDNVTFLNAARTI
-573 RTTITPQSIN
+573 IKPESIE
-583 TNTFKALNPEFDS
+583 TNTFTAYNTNG
-596 TSIVGSSAQ
+596 TSNEYIKISNYSINVF
-605 YVEMSHESIKVVNG
+605 ESRNQKVSIAG
-619 GNQRVLITPTQSTF
+619 DQSTF

-676 YSYGFIAQNIAETH
+676 YSYGFIAQNVAETH

-736 INDPNLI
+736 INDPNLM

>member
-1 MSAKIIK
+1 MATKVIK
-8 LADNNNVTLI
+8 LQDNNNILI

-90 NIPKAENN
+90 NIPKADNN
-98 KLGTVALGYTGSNNG
+98 KLGTVALGYTNSNNG

-120 NGKGYVNVPWTDT
+120 NGKGYVNVPWTDA
-133 KTTESGHYNPTGV
+133 KTTVDGHYTPTGV

-189 ISYSLGKL
+189 ISYSLGQL
-197 PSVSDTRVA
+197 PLVSDTRVA
-206 FTETSNSNKYPFIFK
+206 FTPTSNSNKYPLIFK
-221 STTGSTATP
+221 SSTGSTETP
-230 NTVRFDSVTDSAYY
+230 NTVRFDSATDSAYY

-254 TTYHAASYLAG
+254 TTYHAAAYLAG

-288 ASSTL
+288 AASTL

-386 TIRTVGEV
+386 TIRTVDEV
-394 EQPSGGTGTARTI
+394 EQTSGGTGTARTI

-415 NIAKGTTYVYAVGG
+415 NIAKG
-429 GDFAVP
+429 VP
-435 TEIGVKSTFP
+435 EYNSLNGLTRSVQSSFP
-445 APSSTTVNKNY
+445 APSSTTINKNY

-463 TKKANIYGTSAG
+463 TNKSNIYGTGAS
-475 NITYAPMVD
+475 NIAYAPMVD

-489 DVSNSTYEMYFF
+489 DISNSTYEMYFF

-516 DVNKPY
+516 DFNKPY

-529 TVFQWGQ
+529 TILQWGP
-536 YDTTTDNQE
+536 YDNGAKNQE
-545 TLTLRKGEISFNK
+545 TLTLKKDEISFNK
-558 EYTTWNINDNTILSN
+558 EWTEWEDPDGPTMMYIANN
-573 RTTITPQSIN
+573 RTVIKPESIQ
-583 TNTFKALNPEFDS
+583 TNTFKVLNPVVPNN
-596 TSIVGSSAQ
+596 TSSRVEISHNGINVFESGSQ
-605 YVEMSHESIKVVNG
+605 KVSIAG
-619 GNQRVLITPTQSTF
+619 DQSTF

-638 AVKFMETSDERLKT
+638 AVEFVRTSDERLKT

-664 GIYSFIK
+664 GIYSFIM

-736 INDPNLI
+736 INDPNLM

>member
-1 MSAKIIK
+1 MATKVIK
-8 LADNNNVTLI
+8 LQDNNNILI

-45 EVTAAGYNDL
+45 KVTAAGYNNL
-55 NSRVIALEERPGI
+55 NNRVKALEESPGI
-68 DKVGTITD
+68 DKVGTLTD
-76 VRVNSSTVVSNGVA
+76 VKVNNSSVVSNDGVA
-90 NIPKAENN
+90 NIPMAANN
-98 KLGTVALGYTGSNNG
+98 KLGTVALGYTDGNKG

-133 KTTESGHYNPTGV
+133 KTEKSGHYSPTGN

-175 GVKYNKDAKGHVTD
+175 GVKYNKDEKGHVTD

-197 PSVSDTRVA
+197 PSVS
-206 FTETSNSNKYPFIFK
+206 
-221 STTGSTATP
+221 
-230 NTVRFDSVTDSAYY
+230 
-244 VASTHSAFIH
+244 
-254 TTYHAASYLAG
+254 AA
-265 NEMVGFKTVNSNMN
+265 
-279 ALSLFSSTG
+279 
-288 ASSTL
+288 
-293 GVMFRDRYNNAI
+293 
-305 LPVTSSDMIEVNY
+305 
-318 GGTSKIL
+318 
-325 TSLLQENE
+325 
-333 QVTTEAL
+333 
-340 IDLYNRINNYS
+340 
-351 ADFAT
+351 
-356 ISYQA
+356 ISYKA
-361 SSLSS
+361 SSLGS

-381 SGNIT
+381 SGNVT

-394 EQPSGGTGTARTI
+394 EQPSGGTGNARTI

-415 NIAKGTTYVYAVGG
+415 NIAKGTTYTYKE
-429 GDFAVP
+429 DFVDK
-435 TEIGVKSTFP
+435 IGIRSTFP

-463 TKKANIYGTSAG
+463 TKKANIYGTSAS

-516 DVNKPY
+516 DVNMSY
-522 LKEINED
+522 LKEINEN
-529 TVFQWGQ
+529 TILQWGT
-536 YDTTTDNQE
+536 YDNDTDFQK
-545 TLTLRKGEISFNK
+545 TLTLKKNEISFNK
-558 EYTTWNINDNTILSN
+558 EYTTWKDSGGIIYMDEKHTI
-573 RTTITPQSIN
+573 IKPESIQ
-583 TNTFKALNPEFDS
+583 TNTFRAYSPSLSDGPDIEISYD
-596 TSIVGSSAQ
+596 A
-605 YVEMSHESIKVVNG
+605 IKVNSIIKG
-619 GNQRVLITPTQSTF
+619 GTRVSKVSITPSQSTF

-638 AVKFMETSDERLKT
+638 AVKFEQTSDERLKT

-664 GIYSFIK
+664 GIYSFIM

-707 DATLSLLLAKAL
+707 DSTLSLLLAKAL

-727 RVLELEKAE
+727 RVLELEKAS
-736 INDPNLI
+736 INDPELI

>member
-1 MSAKIIK
+1 MATKVIK
-8 LADNNNVTLI
+8 LQDNNSILI

-45 EVTAAGYNDL
+45 EVTAAGYNEL
-55 NSRVIALEERPGI
+55 NSKIIALEKSPGI

-76 VRVNSSTVVSNGVA
+76 VKVNGSSVVKNGVA

-98 KLGTVALGYTGSNNG
+98 KLGTVALGYTNTNNG

-120 NGKGYVNVPWTDT
+120 SGKGYVNVPWTDT
-133 KTTESGHYNPTGV
+133 KTTESGHYTPSGT

-164 PLTHGSSLVIT
+164 PLAHGSSLVIT
-175 GVKYNKDAKGHVTD
+175 GVKYNKDSKGHVTD

-206 FTETSNSNKYPFIFK
+206 FTATSDSNKYPLIFK
-221 STTGSTATP
+221 SSIGSTETP
-230 NTVRFDSVTDSAYY
+230 NTVRFDSATDSAYY

-265 NEMVGFKTVNSNMN
+265 NEMAGFKTVNSNMN

-288 ASSTL
+288 ATSTL

-386 TIRTVGEV
+386 TIRTVDEV
-394 EQPSGGTGTARTI
+394 EQQSGGTGTARTI

-415 NIAKGTTYVYAVGG
+415 NIAKGTTYTYTN
-429 GDFAVP
+429 D
-435 TEIGVKSTFP
+435 GVVDKTCIKSTFP
-445 APSSTTVNKNY
+445 APNPTTVNKNY

-463 TKKANIYGTSAG
+463 TKKANIYGTGST
-475 NITYAPMVD
+475 NVTYAPMVD

-516 DVNKPY
+516 DFNKSY

-529 TVFQWGQ
+529 TILQWGP
-536 YDTTTDNQE
+536 YDNTDDIHK
-545 TLTLRKGEISFNK
+545 TLTLKKDEISFNK
-558 EYTTWNINDNTILSN
+558 EYMTWSKNEAFPNEARTI
-573 RTTITPQSIN
+573 IKPESIV
-583 TNTFKALNPEFDS
+583 TNTFIAYPPNKDLPNHIKISHNDINVFDS
-596 TSIVGSSAQ
+596 SQ
-605 YVEMSHESIKVVNG
+605 KVS
-619 GNQRVLITPTQSTF
+619 ITPTQSTF
-633 NHTAY
+633 NHTLY
-638 AVKFMETSDERLKT
+638 AAKFAEASDERLKT
-652 NISPIAYDPDGI
+652 NITPIAYDPDGI

-707 DATLSLLLAKAL
+707 DATLALLLAKAL

-727 RVLELEKAE
+727 RVYSFQKRVLELEKAE
-736 INDPNLI
+736 INDHNLI

>member
-1 MSAKIIK
+1 MATKVIK
-8 LADNNNVTLI
+8 LQDNNNILI

-45 EVTAAGYNDL
+45 KVTAAGYNNL
-55 NSRVIALEERPGI
+55 NSRVNALEKSPGI

-90 NIPKAENN
+90 NIPKADNN
-98 KLGTVALGYTGSNNG
+98 KLGVVKLGYTDANKG

-133 KTTESGHYNPTGV
+133 KTTESGHYNPTG
-146 ATNATY
+146 APTNATY

-189 ISYSLGKL
+189 ISYSLGQL

-206 FTETSNSNKYPFIFK
+206 FTATNTNDSNKYPLVFK
-221 STTGSTATP
+221 SSTGSTATP
-230 NTVRFDSVTDSAYY
+230 NSVRFDSVTDSAYY

-386 TIRTVGEV
+386 TIRTVDEV

-415 NIAKGTTYVYAVGG
+415 NIAKGTTYTYAVGD
-429 GDFAVP
+429 GDFVVP
-435 TEIGVKSTFP
+435 TEIGVKSSFP

-463 TKKANIYGTSAG
+463 TKKANIYGTSAS

-522 LKEINED
+522 LKELNED

-558 EYTTWNINDNTILSN
+558 ECTTWTIDDNIVLSN
-573 RTTITPQSIN
+573 RTTITPQSIQ
-583 TNTFKALNPEFDS
+583 TNTFKALNPLEINN
-596 TSIVGSSAQ
+596 TSPKRVEISHNSINVFSGGSQ
-605 YVEMSHESIKVVNG
+605 KVSIAG
-619 GNQRVLITPTQSTF
+619 DQSTF
-633 NHTAY
+633 NHTVY
-638 AVKFMETSDERLKT
+638 AAGFKDASDERLKT

-671 NNYDS
+671 NDYDS

-707 DATLSLLLAKAL
+707 NATLALLLAKAL

>member
-1 MSAKIIK
+1 MATKVIK
-8 LADNNNVTLI
+8 LQDNNNILI

-55 NSRVIALEERPGI
+55 NSRVIALEESPGI

-76 VRVNSSTVVSNGVA
+76 VRVNSTTVVSNGVA
-90 NIPKAENN
+90 NIPKADNN
-98 KLGTVALGYTGSNNG
+98 KLGTVALGYTNTNNG

-152 VNGNLTQSTGSV
+152 VNGNLTKSTGSV
-164 PLTHGSSLVIT
+164 TLTHGTSLVIT

-197 PSVSDTRVA
+197 PSVSDTRVT
-206 FTETSNSNKYPFIFK
+206 FMNTSDSNKYPLIFK
-221 STTGSTATP
+221 YSTGSDTTA
-230 NTVRFDSVTDSAYY
+230 NAVRFDSVTDSAYY

-279 ALSLFSSTG
+279 ALSLFSSTD

-394 EQPSGGTGTARTI
+394 EQTSGGTGTARTI

-415 NIAKGTTYVYAVGG
+415 NIAKGTTYTY
-429 GDFAVP
+429 
-435 TEIGVKSTFP
+435 TEGYVDKTGIKSTFP

-463 TKKANIYGTSAG
+463 TNKSNIYGTSAS
-475 NITYAPMVD
+475 NIAYAPMVD

-516 DVNKPY
+516 DFNKPY
-522 LKEINED
+522 LKEIKDD
-529 TVFQWGQ
+529 TILQWGP
-536 YDTTTDNQE
+536 YDNTDDIDK
-545 TLTLRKGEISFNK
+545 TLTLKKGEISFNK
-558 EYTTWNINDNTILSN
+558 EYMTWADNIAFPSTN
-573 RTTITPQSIN
+573 RTIIKPESIE
-583 TNTFKALNPEFDS
+583 TNTFTAYHPNGDLSKY
-596 TSIVGSSAQ
+596 IK
-605 YVEMSHESIKVVNG
+605 MSHESINVFNDGQQVS
-619 GNQRVLITPTQSTF
+619 ITPMQSTF

-664 GIYSFIK
+664 GIYSFVK